1 MKEILES
8 YSRKDLF
15 KIINEYNKELR
26 EELEN
31 STFNKE
37 IKIKIYISRYIDVT
51 LKNKSGLI
59 SDILL
64 LEDFF
69 KHIELKSK
77 D

>member
-15 KIINEYNKELR
+15 KIIKEYNKQLK

-31 STFNKE
+31 SNFNKD
-37 IKIKIYISRYIDVT
+37 IKKQIYQSRFIDVT
-51 LKNKSGLI
+51 LKQKSGLI
-59 SDILL
+59 SEILL